1 MHFQQLESTFFVVII
16 NKQVD
21 KNSFTFNLNVE
32 FREKMKYNRK
42 NPLTKKKI
50 ECIIKS
56 ARKQLQTTT
65 QSCIKMRGAVTTENR
80 RVVYV
85 C

>member
-1 MHFQQLESTFFVVII
+1 MII

-32 FREKMKYNRK
+32 FREKMNYNRK
-42 NPLTKKKI
+42 NPLTKEKI

-56 ARKQLQTTT
+56 ASKTIANDNTVL
-65 QSCIKMRGAVTTENR
+65 
-80 RVVYV
+80 
-85 C
+85 